1 MSALNMMSCVPLI
14 RLAVPQFSLSHRSSE
29 AVRWTARLQRRRL
42 LQLRLMQLRPV
53 QHQQVHTLAWAPHL
67 NEDEEHRKTAMLQPV
82 ILPLK

>member
-14 RLAVPQFSLSHRSSE
+14 RLAVPRFSLSHRSSE

-42 LQLRLMQLRPV
+42 VQLRPV
-53 QHQQVHTLAWAPHL
+53 QLQQVHTLAWAPHL